1 MQSILAILSALF
13 IVVGCANTQ
22 NELTTSDNSFAKDSN
37 LNNGGR
43 TSSYSLECR
52 NCMAQFK
59 AKLKSEKFTK
69 ELLYEMCPACKRD

>member
-1 MQSILAILSALF
+1 MRSILAILFTLL
-13 IVVGCANTQ
+13 IVGCANTQ
-22 NELTTSDNSFAKDSN
+22 NEVTTSDNSFAKDG
-37 LNNGGR
+37 LNSER

-69 ELLYEMCPACKRD
+69 ELLYKMCPACKRD